1 MTWASALSIHRLL
14 TGPDSLVV
22 VRLFGARPF
31 WLQLFEIVDFR
42 KRSVGGGVFYGPV
55 PNVLGFVFFRLILL
69 CGVASAGM
77 FWFGWLTHLIID
89 FVHRLVSGFGIY
101 SVVGGNAPGGPCV

>member
-1 MTWASALSIHRLL
+1 MQKHHKFKIYPLDYQIGYGYKRHPRGSLRVAQSRNVQTYSGVYLMGGAARLCFADTFFVTL
-14 TGPDSLVV
+14 
-22 VRLFGARPF
+22 
-31 WLQLFEIVDFR
+31 LFEIVDFR

-77 FWFGWLTHLIID
+77 
-89 FVHRLVSGFGIY
+89 
-101 SVVGGNAPGGPCV
+101 

>member
-42 KRSVGGGVFYGPV
+42 KRSVGGGVFYGPA
-55 PNVLGFVFFRLILL
+55 PNVLGFVFFPVDPALRGRQGRDVL
-69 CGVASAGM
+69 V
-77 FWFGWLTHLIID
+77 WLVDT
-89 FVHRLVSGFGIY
+89 SNY
-101 SVVGGNAPGGPCV
+101 